1 MKPLHAPIRPAR
13 IDEVQVLNSLITH
26 STRILQ
32 APYYTDRQL
41 EGAIGTVFGADSQ
54 LIMDGTYYVVE
65 NEGFIVACG
74 GWSARKTLF
83 GSDHAT
89 HREDG
94 EWMDP
99 LTEAA
104 RIRAFFVHP
113 DWARM
118 GIGAQ
123 LLAWCEL
130 KAFEA
135 GFRRFSL
142 GATLAGVPLYAR
154 YGYQETEK
162 IRVPLPNGEELPVVL
177 MEKNLIRE
185 AVTLTP

>member
-1 MKPLHAPIRPAR
+1 MTHFQAPIRPAR
-13 IDEVQVLNSLITH
+13 MDEVHILNDLIAH

-54 LIMDGTYYVVE
+54 LILDGTYYVVE
-65 NEGFIVACG
+65 NEGLVVACG
-74 GWSARKTLF
+74 GWSGRKTLF

-99 LTEAA
+99 QTEAA

-113 DWARM
+113 AWARM
-118 GIGAQ
+118 GIGGQ

-154 YGYQETEK
+154 HGYHETNN
-162 IRVPLPNGEELPVVL
+162 IRVPLPNGEKLPVVL
-177 MEKNLIRE
+177 MEKNLIHK
-185 AVTLTP
+185 TLTP